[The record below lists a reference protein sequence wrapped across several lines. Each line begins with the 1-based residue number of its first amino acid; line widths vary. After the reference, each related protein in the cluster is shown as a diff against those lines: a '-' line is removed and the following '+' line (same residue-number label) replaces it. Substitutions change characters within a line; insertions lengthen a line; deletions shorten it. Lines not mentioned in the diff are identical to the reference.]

1 MAIISLYV
9 MFLMILGFIAAYLW
23 LNRNNVFGLDMAQS
37 RRLTKWT
44 VPFLVVDII
53 FTAGTLWIKGPDNF
67 LPIIGLIVGGLVLP
81 VIGLIIVQ
89 ETFD

>member
-1 MAIISLYV
+1 MAIIILYV

-23 LNRNNVFGLDMAQS
+23 LNRNNVFGLTLAQS
-37 RRLTKWT
+37 HRLTNWA

-53 FTAGTLWIKGPDNF
+53 FTAIALWLKGPDDF
-67 LPIIGLIVGGLVLP
+67 MPIIGLIVGGLVLP